1 MEVLFENKVNR
12 EYVSDEKLYNEE
24 YIKMMNG
31 DICFNEKSVGIFE
44 KFERIGR
51 EIADEMKCVKK
62 IYPLLLPVDTLEKT
76 NYVAKFSHHCI
87 FCDEVDEVK
96 LINYKNNK
104 ETMDAYKVR
113 DSFTKKSSYLLSPS
127 ACYHT
132 YFDYENTSLK
142 QNLSISFQQ
151 NVCRTEEKYM
161 DNDFGRLRSYHIRE
175 FVYIGTKQFVKEA
188 LAKTEELIKNKLI
201 ELDLDFSIV
210 RANDS
215 FALPEERILEK
226 LQLIN
231 DVKHEF
237 RVSYSPQNDL
247 AVGSVN
253 YHEDTFTKPFNIT
266 LNGEKIV
273 SGCVGLGLERLSVAY
288 LRQFG

>member
-132 YFDYENTSLK
+132 YFD
-142 QNLSISFQQ
+142 
-151 NVCRTEEKYM
+151 
-161 DNDFGRLRSYHIRE
+161 
-175 FVYIGTKQFVKEA
+175 
-188 LAKTEELIKNKLI
+188 
-201 ELDLDFSIV
+201 
-210 RANDS
+210 
-215 FALPEERILEK
+215 
-226 LQLIN
+226 LQ
-231 DVKHEF
+231 KAFE
-237 RVSYSPQNDL
+237 
-247 AVGSVN
+247 
-253 YHEDTFTKPFNIT
+253 
-266 LNGEKIV
+266 
-273 SGCVGLGLERLSVAY
+273 
-288 LRQFG
+288 